1 MELDRMHIARQ
12 HLLMMASTRT
22 WMGFWSVSRWMIS
35 KECLMMRTAII
46 FLPLLRP
53 CCISES
59 VTLHFRTMLTN
70 HHPTIHMHC
79 PGESDLATAAVQDC
93 RHCPAPIQILW

>member
-1 MELDRMHIARQ
+1 MHVAEE

-59 VTLHFRTMLTN
+59 VTLHARQTLSVC
-70 HHPTIHMHC
+70 HSPC
-79 PGESDLATAAVQDC
+79 PSAWPRNCA
-93 RHCPAPIQILW
+93 